1 MLNSTSTYD
10 ASCQIQLLSEYSDEL
25 AVWIP
30 LNHTLSHTPRTQN
43 RKTTVRAVSFPVYS
57 SLHVRGHFHFRI
69 NVMLWTVDRYC
80 CKIYMLREEKLFG
93 NKCQNTTLLTF
104 LMNTKKVTVLSLYY
118 LLLFENSSPPP
129 PLFQHVS
136 SPAEAEGLRAAANL
150 YRDWKMKTQGQ
161 V

>member
-1 MLNSTSTYD
+1 MHFKRVWGNMLNSTSTYD

-104 LMNTKKVTVLSLYY
+104 LNEYKKSHCSFTILS
-118 LLLFENSSPPP
+118 FAFWEFIPPTP
-129 PLFQHVS
+129 PLPACFISRWGRGSQRS
-136 SPAEAEGLRAAANL
+136 S
-150 YRDWKMKTQGQ
+150 
-161 V
+161 